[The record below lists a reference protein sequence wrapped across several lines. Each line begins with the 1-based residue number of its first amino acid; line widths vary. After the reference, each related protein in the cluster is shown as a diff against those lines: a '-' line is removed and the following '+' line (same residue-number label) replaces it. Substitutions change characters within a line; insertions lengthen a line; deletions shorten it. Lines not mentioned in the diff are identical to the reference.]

1 MYYYYMN
8 INIILSLVI
17 ASFFLALSD
26 IFRNKS
32 VPISGP
38 IGTLI
43 STEII
48 LVVLLLTLLIILH
61 FYNNKLG
68 PLYIPKISD
77 IFTSFKFNFFSSLGL
92 FLGLILI
99 NISFY
104 YNSKLKEPVNIGILT
119 TVLSLSFIFTFI
131 IDILDNLIEKKPI
144 IVYKSELIGCL
155 FIILGILIIGN
166 IKKE

>member
-1 MYYYYMN
+1 MN
-8 INIILSLVI
+8 SSIILSLAI
-17 ASFFLALSD
+17 ASFFLAVSD

-43 STEII
+43 STEVI
-48 LVVLLLTLLIILH
+48 LVVLLVILLIILH

-77 IFTSFKFNFFSSLGL
+77 IFNSFKFNFFSSLVL

-99 NISFY
+99 NVSFY

-119 TVLSLSFIFTFI
+119 TILSLSFIFTII
-131 IDILDNLIEKKPI
+131 IDLINNLYEN
-144 IVYKSELIGCL
+144 KSISITTNEVIGCL
-155 FIILGILIIGN
+155 FIIIGILIIGN
-166 IKKE
+166 IKKN